1 MDAQPAPAVVPIIPR
16 ACADLATLI
25 LARGDVRT
33 HPRQA
38 ILRRQLRATME
49 TERRPVVLASGFRFA
64 LGKGPVWGFEG
75 LPLCVSVVDVEM
87 WRAAEAARRKTRRK
101 R

>member
-1 MDAQPAPAVVPIIPR
+1 MDAQPAPAVAPIIPR

-87 WRAAEAARRKTRRK
+87 WRAAEAARKKARRK